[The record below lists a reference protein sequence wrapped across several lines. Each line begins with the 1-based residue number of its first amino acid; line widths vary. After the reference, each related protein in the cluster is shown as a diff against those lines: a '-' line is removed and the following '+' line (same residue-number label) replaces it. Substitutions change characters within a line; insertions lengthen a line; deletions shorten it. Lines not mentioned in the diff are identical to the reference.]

1 MNLSIGSALKK
12 GENSLKKA
20 GIENSRKEAAEILEN
35 VTKLNTEQVFLL
47 KNKNIGLRG
56 TINFLKKIKRRKGG
70 EPLQYITRS
79 AYFFSRAFNI
89 MKEVLIP
96 RPETEILVEAIL
108 TMDLKKKN
116 LSCLDMCA
124 GSGCIGIT
132 LALEN
137 GNFREITFADISLK
151 ALKCCRK
158 NISKFKINKR
168 AIIVRS
174 NFFSNIAKKKYDII
188 CSNPPYVTIN
198 QYKNLEASVKNH
210 EPKLAL
216 VSKNE
221 GLEHL
226 EKIAKEGRGF
236 LKENGR
242 IFFEVGIN
250 QFKSVKNILKNF
262 GYSELVTYNDLNGI
276 KRVVSGKWKS

>member
-1 MNLSIGSALKK
+1 MNLSIASALKK
-12 GENSLKKA
+12 GENSLRKA
-20 GIENSRKEAAEILEN
+20 GIQNSKKEAAEILEN
-35 VTKLNTEQVFLL
+35 VTKLSTEQVFLL

-56 TINFLKKIKRRKGG
+56 TKNFLKKIKRRKKG
-70 EPLQYITRS
+70 EPLQYITRN

-96 RPETEILVEAIL
+96 RPETEILVEKIL
-108 TMDLKKKN
+108 KISLKKKN
-116 LSCLDMCA
+116 LSCLDMCT

-132 LALEN
+132 LALES
-137 GNFREITFADISLK
+137 GNFKKITFADVSLK
-151 ALKCCRK
+151 ALKCCKK
-158 NISKFKINKR
+158 NITKFKINKR
-168 AIIVRS
+168 AEIVKS
-174 NFFSNIAKKKYDII
+174 NFFSNIPKKKYDLI

-198 QYKNLEASVKNH
+198 QYKNLERSVKDY

-216 VSKNE
+216 ISNNE
-221 GLEHL
+221 GLEHF
-226 EKIAKEGRGF
+226 EKIAKEARGF
-236 LKENGR
+236 LKENGT

-262 GYSELVTYNDLNGI
+262 GYSELVTYNDLSGI

>member
-1 MNLSIGSALKK
+1 
-12 GENSLKKA
+12 
-20 GIENSRKEAAEILEN
+20 
-35 VTKLNTEQVFLL
+35 
-47 KNKNIGLRG
+47 
-56 TINFLKKIKRRKGG
+56 
-70 EPLQYITRS
+70 
-79 AYFFSRAFNI
+79 